1 MKNRGGFQKLVREM
15 TPKRR
20 RPVKDRQVQQVPG
33 EGWLSR
39 DGVVW
44 LWEALKLCSAII
56 QVGSKGTL
64 KWSLD
69 A

>member
-1 MKNRGGFQKLVREM
+1 M
-15 TPKRR
+15 
-20 RPVKDRQVQQVPG
+20 KDRQVQQVPG